1 MAEGKIVDAW
11 EIYAGEKKITGLKSG
26 TTYGTHR
33 ASLNILLLEEA
44 Q

>member
-1 MAEGKIVDAW
+1 MTEGKIVDAW
-11 EIYAGEKKITGLKSG
+11 EIYAGKNKIAGLKSG

-33 ASLNILLLEEA
+33 ASLNILLLKEA